1 MKLLENNWV
10 LLFQFERKFPRCNF
24 TFTPHNLLFG
34 LTRAICSIL
43 CKCAFASMRMFKQS
57 NYCRWS
63 LKSSNCECK
72 PTFKTVQAEIPDIL
86 TKYLISIPKS
96 VISESKFA
104 HKCGFLFWSIN
115 IDIWSFLD
123 LILTFLW
130 AGYDVVTQISGIW
143 HRRHPRRIGKS
154 VSRAKPGGVRI

>member
-1 MKLLENNWV
+1 MKNVQYPCWSKVDAIYWSQTTATSPAGTTHTKIWNKGEKYEYSKMKLLENNWV

-104 HKCGFLFWSIN
+104 HKCGW
-115 IDIWSFLD
+115 
-123 LILTFLW
+123 
-130 AGYDVVTQISGIW
+130 
-143 HRRHPRRIGKS
+143 
-154 VSRAKPGGVRI
+154 